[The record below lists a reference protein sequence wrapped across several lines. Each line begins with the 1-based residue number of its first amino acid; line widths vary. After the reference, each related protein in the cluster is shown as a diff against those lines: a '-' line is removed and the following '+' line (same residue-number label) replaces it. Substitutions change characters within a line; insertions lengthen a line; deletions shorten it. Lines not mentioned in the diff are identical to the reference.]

1 MNQSPITVDVLR
13 RVGLSLAAG
22 SAEGRSDI
30 LPGPAPFDFIFGIGT
45 DGITPFEYRLV
56 HKLPGDHIEVMVT
69 RNDLSRL
76 FGHLA
81 PQVLAALPI
90 PARLDRWWLSVAIEA
105 VNAADGRDV
114 VRALARLSEAAEGG
128 CGCTGG
134 CGGGDSNPAGGG
146 CRC

>member
-1 MNQSPITVDVLR
+1 MNPSPVAVDVLR
-13 RVGLSLAAG
+13 RVRLSLAAG

-30 LPGPAPFDFIFGIGT
+30 FPGPAPFDFIFGIGT

-56 HKLPGDHIEVMVT
+56 HKLPGEHIEVMVD

-81 PQVLAALPI
+81 PQVRAALPI
-90 PARLDRWWLSVAIEA
+90 PACLARWWLSVTIEM
-105 VNAADGRDV
+105 VSTADGRDV
-114 VRALARLSEAAEGG
+114 VRALARLSEAAGGG
-128 CGCTGG
+128 CGCGGG
-134 CGGGDSNPAGGG
+134 CSGGDTNPAGGG